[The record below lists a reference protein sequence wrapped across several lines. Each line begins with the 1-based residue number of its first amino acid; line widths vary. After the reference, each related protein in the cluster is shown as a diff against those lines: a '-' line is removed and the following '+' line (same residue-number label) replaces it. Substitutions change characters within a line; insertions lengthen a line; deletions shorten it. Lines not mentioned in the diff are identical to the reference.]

1 MRTQRVLALATSA
14 TLVYTAARVSVL
26 FIEAISVI
34 KSERH
39 EDVELLEL
47 CYTGQA
53 RGSSKMRD
61 ACLRARADLSSPVL
75 FKALLRAVNVAFKD
89 FSDSVGSPSRLALVV
104 LFLFSSFVLPMGQ
117 WLRFLAGM
125 RADAPVARNCG
136 DVHFLSFAPP
146 PQEHTGGN
154 LLSLSSIKN
163 RFRRSGGGGSE
174 SDMEPGLAHS
184 PAWTSIDIGGHDKYD

>member
-1 MRTQRVLALATSA
+1 
-14 TLVYTAARVSVL
+14 
-26 FIEAISVI
+26 
-34 KSERH
+34 
-39 EDVELLEL
+39 
-47 CYTGQA
+47 
-53 RGSSKMRD
+53 
-61 ACLRARADLSSPVL
+61 VL